1 VQLHDP
7 AHDRQHI
14 HACLLPDFHLNLKTT
29 SLLGSRAKLQGGP
42 VHRELFLLLL
52 FPPITALISATVMDR
67 STVLTRA
74 DIPKLEQL
82 IVSRIR
88 AVIQDRFVHPHH
100 LSLAL
105 PRLLSP
111 SISPTP
117 VISNI
122 GEGAVAAMGE
132 AVKQGLSR
140 MVEDLGSSFD
150 GSHLTSSPEVEAR
163 SLNAALQEQQQLQQ
177 QQQQSRSP
185 PLSPRAGR
193 KIPMPAGF
201 PISGGSTYASDST
214 TPIPMQTPNASG
226 SAQASQA
233 LQAQIRRSA
242 VPPSNAPSR
251 PAVPVA
257 APSGVTGTSS
267 SYQATPGYAPSSDYG
282 GATSRGDGG
291 IGAGSAPM
299 PPPSVGQSEASGFRF
314 RGHFSSQP
322 NTPGLGV
329 GGGGGLGGERHMGV
343 LNSRAG

>member
-1 VQLHDP
+1 
-7 AHDRQHI
+7 
-14 HACLLPDFHLNLKTT
+14 
-29 SLLGSRAKLQGGP
+29 
-42 VHRELFLLLL
+42 
-52 FPPITALISATVMDR
+52 
-67 STVLTRA
+67 
-74 DIPKLEQL
+74 
-82 IVSRIR
+82 
-88 AVIQDRFVHPHH
+88 
-100 LSLAL
+100 
-105 PRLLSP
+105 
-111 SISPTP
+111 
-117 VISNI
+117 
-122 GEGAVAAMGE
+122 MGE

-163 SLNAALQEQQQLQQ
+163 SLNAAMQEQQQLQQQQQQ

-201 PISGGSTYASDST
+201 PISGGSNYASDST

-242 VPPSNAPSR
+242 VPASNAPSR
-251 PAVPVA
+251 SAVPV

-267 SYQATPGYAPSSDYG
+267 SYLATPGYAPSSDYG
-282 GATSRGDGG
+282 GATSRRDGG

-322 NTPGLGV
+322 NTPGLGGV
-329 GGGGGLGGERHMGV
+329 GGGGLGGERHMGV